1 MIALLGKENLSEIL
15 VLYDGNFDDGWTESQ
30 LISAFD
36 SGRFLAFG
44 KRENQKL
51 IALLTISTT
60 QFDADIEGIVVD
72 KEFRNKGYAIELLD
86 FAQTELKNQGIEKI
100 FLEVRKS
107 NLPAK
112 SLYLKKGYKEIS
124 VRKKYYSDGED
135 AIVMLKEEGEEHYEQ
150 VYYGNRE

>member
-1 MIALLGKENLSEIL
+1 MIALLSKDNLLEIL
-15 VLYDGNFDDGWTESQ
+15 ALYDGNFDDGWTESQ

-36 SGRFLAFG
+36 SGRFLAFA
-44 KRENQKL
+44 KRQGQKL

-86 FAQTELKNQGIEKI
+86 FAENELKNQGIEKI

-107 NLPAK
+107 NIPAK
-112 SLYLKKGYKEIS
+112 SLYEKIGYKEIS
-124 VRKKYYSDGED
+124 VRKKYYNDGED
-135 AIVMLKEEGEEHYEQ
+135 AVVMAKEI
-150 VYYGNRE
+150 

>member
-1 MIALLGKENLSEIL
+1 MITLLSKDNLLEIL
-15 VLYDGNFDDGWTESQ
+15 ALYHGNFSDGWTENQ

-44 KRENQKL
+44 KREKDSL

-60 QFDADIEGIVVD
+60 QFDADIEGIVVR

-86 FAQTELKNQGIEKI
+86 FAQKELKNQGIEKI

-107 NLPAK
+107 NIPAK
-112 SLYLKKGYKEIS
+112 SLYEKIGYKEIS

-135 AIVMLKEEGEEHYEQ
+135 AVVMAKEI
-150 VYYGNRE
+150 

>member
-1 MIALLGKENLSEIL
+1 MITLLSKDNLLEIL
-15 VLYDGNFDDGWTESQ
+15 ALYDGNFDDGWTESQ

-44 KRENQKL
+44 KREGDSL

-72 KEFRNKGYAIELLD
+72 KAFRNKGYATQLLE
-86 FAQTELKNQGIEKI
+86 FAQAELKNKGIEKI

-107 NLPAK
+107 NIPAK
-112 SLYLKKGYKEIS
+112 SLYQKKGYKEIS

-135 AIVMLKEEGEEHYEQ
+135 AVVMAKEI
-150 VYYGNRE
+150 

>member
-15 VLYDGNFDDGWTESQ
+15 ALYDGNFDDGWTESQ

-36 SGRFLAFG
+36 SGRFLAFA
-44 KRENQKL
+44 KRQGQKL

-135 AIVMLKEEGEEHYEQ
+135 AVVMAKEI
-150 VYYGNRE
+150 

>member
-1 MIALLGKENLSEIL
+1 MIALLSKDNLLEIL
-15 VLYDGNFDDGWTESQ
+15 ALYDGNFDDGWTESQ

-36 SGRFLAFG
+36 SGRFLAFA
-44 KRENQKL
+44 KRQGQKL

-100 FLEVRKS
+100 FLEVRESNFPAINLYKS
-107 NLPAK
+107 QGFTQN
-112 SLYLKKGYKEIS
+112 SI
-124 VRKKYYSDGED
+124 RKKYYQDGEN
-135 AIVMLKEEGEEHYEQ
+135 ALVMNKEF
-150 VYYGNRE
+150 

>member
-15 VLYDGNFDDGWTESQ
+15 ALYDGNFDDGWTESQ

-36 SGRFLAFG
+36 SGRFLVFG

-112 SLYLKKGYKEIS
+112 SL
-124 VRKKYYSDGED
+124 
-135 AIVMLKEEGEEHYEQ
+135 
-150 VYYGNRE
+150 